1 MRLLATRNL
10 AIAAQSV
17 FLHSGVSVH
26 RARQLRRRVVL
37 MLHGVGGADLP
48 ERDFV
53 AAMRWLARHFEIVS
67 LPTML
72 ANIRHGRPPAARGEV
87 ALTFDDG
94 LRNNVDVAYPVLRD
108 LGMPATFFVCPGL
121 IDDAGWIW
129 THEVRARLAR
139 LCEDEQA
146 SLRAALGAPAPSIDA
161 MVEWMKTLGPAARE
175 AAEASVRDAT
185 PRFVPTPAERRA
197 YDLAGWDALRGLDP
211 GLVTLG
217 SHTMRH
223 PILPT
228 LDAAAIRA
236 ELVKSRRRLEQATGR
251 EAALMCYPNGSLD
264 ARVRALAAE
273 TYGAALT
280 CGERHVDHGVDL
292 LAIPR
297 IPVAA
302 RLSLLAWRLHRPQ
315 A

>member
-1 MRLLATRNL
+1 MRFSATRSL
-10 AIAAQSV
+10 AIAAQSLS
-17 FLHSGVSVH
+17 LHAGVSVR
-26 RARQLRRRVVL
+26 RARQLQRRAIV
-37 MLHGVGGADLP
+37 MLHGVGDAEFPAG
-48 ERDFV
+48 DFLR
-53 AAMRWLARHFEIVS
+53 AMQWLGRHFDVVS
-67 LPTML
+67 LPAML
-72 ANIRHGRPPAARGEV
+72 GDIRRGRAPSARGEV

-94 LRNNVDVAYPVLRD
+94 LRNNVDVAYPVLRS
-108 LGMPATFFVCPGL
+108 LGLPATFFVCPGL
-121 IDDAGWIW
+121 IDDGAWIW
-129 THEVRARLAR
+129 THAVRARLANVSASVR
-139 LCEDEQA
+139 ED
-146 SLRAALGAPAPSIDA
+146 LRATLDAPHGDIEPL
-161 MVEWMKTLGPAARE
+161 VGWMKTLRPAARR
-175 AAEASVRDAT
+175 AAEDAVRDAT
-185 PRFVPTPAERRA
+185 PRFTPTDAQRRA
-197 YDLAGWDALRGLDP
+197 YDLADWNALRTLDP
-211 GLVTLG
+211 TLVTLG
-217 SHTMRH
+217 SHTLRH

-228 LDAAAIRA
+228 LDEAAIRE
-236 ELVKSRRRLEQATGR
+236 ELVLSRRRLEQATGR